1 MFKKKKK
8 GIIELLNICFKNTK
22 SKGELKRLI
31 TQGGVMF
38 NEKKIEN
45 ISDEIVINSEN
56 QLKVGK
62 RNFFKVILENY

>member
-1 MFKKKKK
+1 M
-8 GIIELLNICFKNTK
+8 ELLNICFKNTK

>member
-1 MFKKKKK
+1 MP
-8 GIIELLNICFKNTK
+8 FKNTK

>member
-1 MFKKKKK
+1 
-8 GIIELLNICFKNTK
+8 
-22 SKGELKRLI
+22 
-31 TQGGVMF
+31 MF